1 MADQL
6 FQGFGQFSRPDIGLI
21 SDSFQNLSEIFDSD
35 KRDALRNILIKP
47 EVLDNLYELYT
58 DITRED
64 LRSASGL
71 EKLLIS
77 SLHQLREVF
86 ADRIPTKLFVDKE
99 FYNPDYPLGGV
110 GSSAL
115 KQPNVILF
123 NAAVRCRGVRYRANT
138 IGDSLFNSPLRQN
151 VFLSSSR
158 ASLFN
163 SELDEDNPGYFTSAS
178 FSGAVRVR
186 RRSHVNRILLP
197 KSNFLAKAPVVENPS
212 HTIRLN
218 VDNGNTG
225 TETQVRLLTTKNSP
239 LKVFCRM
246 ATGQIKFTFTDSA
259 APYFYGFQIQPAQQR
274 PNRPPVDFLPVTQV
288 SQSVGSTSFTV
299 NIDITRTG
307 YQNLYDL
314 YLYLY
319 VNPEKITG
327 IEFSGIAVKETPD
340 RKDLG
345 LIGFNNLRT
354 FKVTGGELTILPL
367 WLKTLSG
374 SLETLDLG
382 GSGDRWRSGPMG
394 WFDIRDSTATPSLT
408 HPLYTA
414 VSYLTIPKTGP
425 LVNEDGDGWSDTL
438 FEKYI
443 LNQSR
448 TANTDYRVFSSMRSL
463 TLNDR
468 FLGQSPR
475 FDDVFPNLT
484 NLSWARESPST
495 ERTYRYLFGNLP
507 KINNN
512 GNIISYNINYS
523 RASGNIVEIGT
534 STDPSNSGHV
544 SKYRFNLFSIGGRD
558 SFPHDIVGY
567 INNPA
572 ENWSAWLQNTAS
584 IDVSHTGVEINVQQ
598 GEWRSLTSLN
608 INHSRGGVR
617 FDSSSSPIRAP
628 SLRTFSFYN
637 SATTGLMPS
646 LGTSSVSETGSLESI
661 NLGGPRVSL
670 GAVVEDSIN
679 FLLPSNFAPA
689 RTPGNE
695 HRLQTLAINQ
705 SPLSFQ
711 FRQQDLINLHEL
723 TRLQSRESSL
733 TGRFPIFPL
742 KRLFETDTKAIEIS
756 INQCNYYDLTNLSI
770 DPSNFYFSRDIKTIT
785 SWSQNT
791 SRGGCLLPSLE
802 GTSTTGIQVVD
813 MGNSLPSTY
822 PEDWHV
828 LSSRGACI
836 RDSDPA
842 TELSG
847 LTVGRKVPTSANSTV
862 KDRVF
867 TLSGVSGLRQKVLVN
882 DSVRVSTTGSELA
895 RVMSVSNTEVIID
908 RDIPDPLPSPLVF
921 TRNTVDISDWFKTGF
936 GKIEVLRLQN
946 NRLSGAFYIR
956 NGFNLIKDTTFSGI
970 DLSNNLLTR
979 YETSTLSKVFR
990 GSNRKV
996 TVDFSNNNFDLES
1009 LRKIIAEVVE
1019 LEKLRR
1025 FTNCLVRLSGNKL
1038 SSSNKYSN
1046 YAQQEIFPTVVSQ
1059 GNDVLTSLRR
1069 NETFSSYRTVVVTD
1083 ESGTTSDVLE
1093 SSGTRTLQVPGSL
1106 VSGQYFKTK
1115 RDKIQVSLENPLAVG
1130 FKSLRGIIIDL
1141 GFTYFSPATGSTV
1154 VSTLYEDP
1162 TTRTGSITESGLTL
1176 LTSCPDGLPGICWR
1190 RPSDGI
1196 ILQLP
1201 N

>member
-71 EKLLIS
+71 EKLLLP
-77 SLHQLREVF
+77 SLHQLTEVF
-86 ADRIPTKLFVDKE
+86 ADRIPTRLFVNKE
-99 FYNPDYPLGGV
+99 FYNPDSPLGGV

-123 NAAVRCRGVRYRANT
+123 NGAVRCRGARYRANT

-178 FSGAVRVR
+178 FSGAIRVR
-186 RRSHVNRILLP
+186 RRSHINRILLP

-225 TETQVRLLTTKNSP
+225 TETQVRLLATKNSP

-246 ATGQIKFTFTDSA
+246 ATGQVRLTFTDSA

-274 PNRPPVDFLPVTQV
+274 PNRPPVNFLSVTQV
-288 SQSVGSTSFTV
+288 SQLTGSTSFTV
-299 NIDITRTG
+299 NIDITGTG

-319 VNPEKITG
+319 VNPEKVTG
-327 IEFSGIAVKETPD
+327 IEFSGINIKETPD

-345 LIGFNNLRT
+345 LIGFNSLRT

-382 GSGDRWRSGPMG
+382 SSGDRWRSGPMG

-414 VSYLTIPKTGP
+414 VSYLTVPKTGP

-468 FLGQSPR
+468 FLGRSPR

-484 NLSWARESPST
+484 NLSWARESAGV

-523 RASGNIVEIGT
+523 GASGNIVQIGT

-558 SFPHDIVGY
+558 GFRHDIAGY

-572 ENWSAWLQNTAS
+572 EDWSAWLQNTVS
-584 IDVSHTGVEINVQQ
+584 IDVNRTEVEINVQQ

-608 INHSRGGVR
+608 ISHSLGGVR
-617 FDSSSSPIRAP
+617 FDNSSSPIRAP
-628 SLRTFSFYN
+628 RLRSFGFYS

-646 LGTSSVSETGSLESI
+646 LGTSSVSETGSLEEI
-661 NLGGPRVSL
+661 NLGGGRVSL
-670 GAVVEDSIN
+670 SAVIENGIN

-689 RTPGNE
+689 RTPGND
-695 HRLQTLAINQ
+695 HKLQTISINQ

-723 TRLQSRESSL
+723 TRFQSAESSL

-742 KRLFETDTKAIEIS
+742 KRLLETDTKAITIEIS
-756 INQCNYYDLTNLSI
+756 QCNYYDLTNLSI
-770 DPSNFYFSRDIKTIT
+770 APNNFYFSRDIRTIS

-791 SRGGCLLPSLE
+791 SDGGCLLPSLE
-802 GTSTTGIQVVD
+802 GTSTTGIRVVD
-813 MGNSLPSTY
+813 IGNSLPSTY
-822 PEDWHV
+822 RGDWHV
-828 LSSRGACI
+828 TSLRGACV

-842 TELSG
+842 TTLSG
-847 LTVGRKVPTSANSTV
+847 LSINRKLPTSANSTV

-867 TLSGVSGLRQKVLVN
+867 TLSGVSGLRQRILVN
-882 DSVRVSTTGSELA
+882 DSVRASTTGTELA

-921 TRNTVDISDWFKTGF
+921 TRNTTDISDWFKTGF
-936 GKIEVLRLQN
+936 GQIQILRSGN
-946 NRLSGAFYIR
+946 NRLSGKFHIR
-956 NGFNLIKDTTFSGI
+956 NGFNLVKDTTFPAI
-970 DLSNNLLTR
+970 DLSNNLLTQ
-979 YETSTLSKVFR
+979 YETLTLSQIFR
-990 GSNRKV
+990 GSARKI
-996 TVDFSNNNFDLES
+996 TVDLSNNNFDLEN
-1009 LRKIIAEVVE
+1009 LRKIIAEVIE
-1019 LEKLRR
+1019 LEKPKR

-1038 SSSNKYSN
+1038 SGDNKYSN
-1046 YAQQEIFPTVVSQ
+1046 YTQQEVFPTSVSQ
-1059 GNDVLTSLRR
+1059 GNDVLTSLSR
-1069 NETFSSYRTVVVTD
+1069 NETFSSYRTVEVTD
-1083 ESGTTSDVLE
+1083 ESGTISDVLE
-1093 SSGTRTLQVPGSL
+1093 SSGTRTIQVPGEL
-1106 VSGQYFKTK
+1106 VSGQYFKTQ
-1115 RDKIQVSLENPLAVG
+1115 RDKIQGSQENPLAVG
-1130 FKSLRGIIIDL
+1130 FKSLRGIRIDL
-1141 GFTYFSPATGSTV
+1141 GFTYVSPSTGSTV
-1154 VSTLYEDP
+1154 VSTTYEDP
-1162 TTRTGSITESGLTL
+1162 TTRIGSITDSGLNL
-1176 LTSCPDGLPGICWR
+1176 LPSCPNGLPGTCWR